1 MEKGEDTVSFM
12 SDREEWI
19 AFCCVPSKKVA
30 HELGLVI
37 LATKNHYR
45 VIPLDNRNYLLEIHG
60 RRLQDVAQQV
70 SLYCE
75 ETRRNARKRSSGF
88 RTREY
93 PVSYVP
99 FLLVMAS
106 LCGVYTLGNQES
118 GRWLYELGRMDTFA
132 IWHHGEFW
140 RVLTPLFLHADIG
153 HLAGNLGFGGLF
165 TWFVVRRW
173 GNLSGWWKILVSGVL
188 GNTMLAVTY
197 FSTPHLSIGASTAVM
212 GAIGLLAGA
221 SAKER
226 LAKSDM
232 GIGWLGPVG
241 VSLFAAF
248 ALFALLGTGGE
259 RTDVGAHFWGW
270 GCGILIGYQSVRT
283 RRL

>member
-1 MEKGEDTVSFM
+1 MSED
-12 SDREEWI
+12 EEWLP
-19 AFCCVPSKKVA
+19 FCCVPSKRVA
-30 HELGLVI
+30 HELGLVV

-45 VIPLDNRNYLLEIHG
+45 VIPLAHRNFLLEIHG
-60 RRLQDVAQQV
+60 RRLQDVSPQV

-75 ETRRNARKRSSGF
+75 EVRRKVKRGAPGF
-88 RTREY
+88 RGREY
-93 PVSYVP
+93 PVRYEP
-99 FLLVMAS
+99 FLLVMAL
-106 LCGVYTLGNQES
+106 LCGVYALGTLEAF
-118 GRWLYELGRMDTFA
+118 RWIYEQGRMDTFA
-132 IWHHGEFW
+132 IWHEGEFW
-140 RVLTPLFLHADIG
+140 RVVTPLFLHADIG

-165 TWFVVRRW
+165 AWFVVRRW
-173 GNLSGWWKILVSGVL
+173 GTISGWWKILLSGVL
-188 GNTMLAVTY
+188 GNLMLAITY

-221 SAKER
+221 SARER
-226 LAKSDM
+226 RDKSDVV

-270 GCGILIGYQSVRT
+270 LSGILIGYQSTQTNRKATPT
-283 RRL
+283 RNP